1 MHLAA
6 GLSVGF
12 TGLAAGYAI
21 GVVGDVVSQPV
32 SVVVKVLKLMSTGSS
47 IIYVTV
53 QNFCGHGLDIDFRRG
68 TGSVRVRLPF

>member
-21 GVVGDVVSQPV
+21 GVVGDVVS
-32 SVVVKVLKLMSTGSS
+32 SCFSAIACMYWLMG
-47 IIYVTV
+47 VRE
-53 QNFCGHGLDIDFRRG
+53 FGHTCCNQEF
-68 TGSVRVRLPF
+68 SWAWC